1 MNKLAKTQVKVNDLL
16 ASRWSARSIDP
27 NKSITNED
35 ILALCEA
42 ARWAPSAM
50 NAQPWSFL
58 VLEKSDANFQVAFDT
73 LAEGN
78 KIWVKNA
85 PVLIIAFA
93 NEIIESN
100 GKTNPTA
107 QFDTGLAVENLL
119 IQAVELGLIAHPMS
133 GFDHSAINKNFNI
146 PENYKSVAMIAIGHP
161 GNIDELANE
170 DLINREK
177 AERVRKDLSANFFKS
192 EFGTGII

>member
-1 MNKLAKTQVKVNDLL
+1 MNNPPKICDLFT
-16 ASRWSARSIDP
+16 SRRSARALDP
-27 NKSITNED
+27 NKLVTNVE

-58 VLEKSDANFQVAFDT
+58 VLKKYEANYQVAFDI
-73 LAEGN
+73 LSEGN

-85 PVLIIAFA
+85 PILIIAFA
-93 NEIIESN
+93 ETINEST

-107 QFDTGLAVENLL
+107 YFDTGLAVENLI

-133 GFDHSAINKNFNI
+133 GFDHYLLDRNLGI
-146 PENYKSVAMIAIGHP
+146 PENYKSVVIIAIGHP
-161 GNIDELANE
+161 GNINELAND
-170 DLINREK
+170 DLINKEK
-177 AERVRKDLSANFFKS
+177 AERVRKDISVNFFKS
-192 EFGTGII
+192 SFGTPIV